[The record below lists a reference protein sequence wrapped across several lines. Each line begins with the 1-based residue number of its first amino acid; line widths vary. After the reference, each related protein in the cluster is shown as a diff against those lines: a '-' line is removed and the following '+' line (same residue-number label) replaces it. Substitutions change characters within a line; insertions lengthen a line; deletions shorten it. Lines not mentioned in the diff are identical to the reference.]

1 VTERSKGTS
10 QPSRVF
16 ILDTTLRDGEQAPGA
31 TLTSDQKLEVAR
43 GLARLGVDAIEAGF
57 PAASPDDLEAVRA
70 IAREVGNPP
79 AGEPAPII
87 QALARAARGDID
99 AAWRAVAEARHP
111 RIHVFLATSDL
122 HMRHKLK
129 MTREEV
135 LARAEEMVAYARGL
149 GATVQFSPEDASRS
163 DPTFLHQVLRA
174 VIRAGATVI
183 NIPDTVGYAVPH
195 EYGALIASLKAAV
208 PDSVVISVHCHDDLG
223 LAVANSSAG
232 LAAGARQVECT
243 INGLGER
250 AGNCSLEEIVM
261 LLRTRRD
268 SFRLD
273 TGIDATQL
281 CRMSRLVSRHT
292 GFPVPPNKAVVGGNA
307 FAHES
312 GIHQHGVL
320 SNRETY
326 EIMKPEDVGARA
338 TQLVLGK
345 HSGRHAFAARLAD
358 LGASLESEALDRAF
372 ARFKTLAERKKEV
385 HDADLLALA
394 ADEVARAPRVWELEA
409 LQVGCGTVGMAT
421 ATVKLRGADGAV
433 AVHAAVGAGP
443 IDAAFKAIDTIVA
456 GELVLEELAVQAVTE
471 GTDALGEVGVRCRPR
486 EEAARV
492 APAADLPRPRV
503 FHGHAA
509 DGDIVVASVKAYL
522 EAINRAIAERPAARL
537 QEAAS

>member
-1 VTERSKGTS
+1 VSDS
-10 QPSRVF
+10 VF

-31 TLTSDQKLEVAR
+31 TLTSDQKLEIAR
-43 GLARLGVDAIEAGF
+43 GLARLRVDGIEAGF
-57 PAASPDDLEAVRA
+57 PAASPDDLEAVRS
-70 IAREVGNPP
+70 IALEVGR
-79 AGEPAPII
+79 GEDAPTI
-87 QALARAARGDID
+87 QALARAARGDIE
-99 AAWRAVAEARHP
+99 AAWRAVEGCDRP

-135 LARAEEMVAYARGL
+135 LARAEEMVGFARSF
-149 GATVQFSPEDASRS
+149 GAAVQFSPEDASRS

-174 VIRAGATVI
+174 VVRAGATTL

-195 EYGALIASLKAAV
+195 EYGQLIASLRAAV
-208 PDSVVISVHCHDDLG
+208 PANVVISVHCHDDLG
-223 LAVANSSAG
+223 LACANSAAG

-243 INGLGER
+243 INGIGER
-250 AGNCSLEEIVM
+250 AGNASLEEIVM
-261 LLRTRRD
+261 LLRTRRGA
-268 SFRLD
+268 FGLD
-273 TGIDATQL
+273 TRIDTTQL
-281 CRMSRLVSRHT
+281 CRMSRLVSRNT
-292 GFPVPPNKAVVGGNA
+292 GFPVPPNKAVVGENA

-358 LGASLESEALDRAF
+358 LGASLDPAALDRAF
-372 ARFKTLAERKKEV
+372 TRFKLLAERKKEIR
-385 HDADLLALA
+385 DADLIALA
-394 ADEVARAPRVWELEA
+394 ADEVAKAPKVWELEA

-433 AVHAAVGAGP
+433 AVHASVGAGP
-443 IDAAFKAIDTIVA
+443 IDAAFKAIDTIVSS
-456 GELVLEELAVQAVTE
+456 EVVLEELAVQAVTE
-471 GTDALGEVGVRCRPR
+471 GTDALGEVGVRVRPR
-486 EEAARV
+486 DEEPRL
-492 APAADLPRPRV
+492 APASADVPRVRV

-522 EAINRAIAERPAARL
+522 DAINRAIAERPQRGL
-537 QEAAS
+537 EQAS

>member
-1 VTERSKGTS
+1 VKDPEVGK
-10 QPSRVF
+10 VF

-31 TLTSDQKLEVAR
+31 TLTSDQKLEIAIA
-43 GLARLGVDAIEAGF
+43 LSRLGVDGIEAGF
-57 PAASPDDLEAVRA
+57 PAASPDDLEAVRT
-70 IAREVGNPP
+70 IAHEVGREGGPV
-79 AGEPAPII
+79 I
-87 QALARAARGDID
+87 QGLARAAKKDID
-99 AAWRAVAEARHP
+99 AAWEAVKEAARP

-129 MTREEV
+129 MTRDEV

-149 GATVQFSPEDASRS
+149 GAEVQFSPEDASRS

-174 VIRAGATVI
+174 VVRAGATTL

-195 EYGALIASLKAAV
+195 EYGALIASLRAAV
-208 PDSVVISVHCHDDLG
+208 PASSTVSVHCHDDLG
-223 LAVANSSAG
+223 LACANSAAG

-243 INGLGER
+243 INGIGER

-268 SFRLD
+268 AMKLA
-273 TGIDATQL
+273 TGIDTTQL
-281 CRMSRLVSRHT
+281 CRLSRLVSRHT
-292 GFPVPPNKAVVGGNA
+292 GFPVPPNKAVVGENA

-312 GIHQHGVL
+312 GIHQHGMI

-326 EIMKPEDVGARA
+326 EIMRPEDVGARA

-345 HSGRHAFAARLAD
+345 HSGRHAFAQRLAE
-358 LGASLESEALDRAF
+358 LGAALDGEGLDRAF
-372 ARFKTLAERKKEV
+372 ARFKTLAERKKEIR
-385 HDADLLALA
+385 DADLMALA
-394 ADEVARAPRVWELEA
+394 ADEVARPPRLWELEA

-421 ATVKLRGADGAV
+421 ATVKLRDINGAI

-443 IDAAFKAIDTIVA
+443 IDAAFKAIERIVSSDV
-456 GELVLEELAVQAVTE
+456 VLEELAVQAVTE
-471 GTDALGEVGVRCRPR
+471 GTDALGEVGVRVRRPDGEDAGR
-486 EEAARV
+486 
-492 APAADLPRPRV
+492 PTPQADLPRPRV

-522 EAINRAIAERPAARL
+522 DALNRSIAERVATVRA
-537 QEAAS
+537 EAAS

>member
-1 VTERSKGTS
+1 MSE
-10 QPSRVF
+10 PVF

-31 TLTSDQKLEVAR
+31 TMTSDQKLEVAR
-43 GLARLGVDAIEAGF
+43 GLARLRVDAIEAGF
-57 PAASPDDLEAVRA
+57 PAASPDDLEGVRQ
-70 IAREVGNPP
+70 IALEVGRGPD
-79 AGEPAPII
+79 APEI
-87 QALARAARGDID
+87 QALARAAKGDID
-99 AAWRAVAEARHP
+99 AAWRAVEGAARP
-111 RIHVFLATSDL
+111 RVHVFLATSDL

-135 LARAEEMVAYARGL
+135 LARAEEMVAYAVGL
-149 GATVQFSPEDASRS
+149 GAKVQFSPEDASRS

-174 VIRAGATVI
+174 VVRAGATVV

-195 EYGALIASLKAAV
+195 EYGALIASLRAAV
-208 PDSVVISVHCHDDLG
+208 PAGVVVSVHCHDDLG
-223 LAVANSSAG
+223 LACANSAAG

-243 INGLGER
+243 INGIGER
-250 AGNCSLEEIVM
+250 AGNCSLEEVVM

-268 SFRLD
+268 SFKLHTGVD
-273 TGIDATQL
+273 TTQL
-281 CRMSRLVSRHT
+281 SRMSRLVSRAT
-292 GFPVPPNKAVVGGNA
+292 GFPVPPNKAVVGENA

-326 EIMKPEDVGARA
+326 EIMRPEDVGARA

-345 HSGRHAFAARLAD
+345 HSGRHAFAARLAE
-358 LGASLESEALDRAF
+358 LGAQLEGEALDRAF
-372 ARFKTLAERKKEV
+372 ARFKTLADRKKEIR
-385 HDADLLALA
+385 DADLVVLA

-421 ATVKLRGADGAV
+421 ATVKLRGAGGAV

-456 GELVLEELAVQAVTE
+456 GDVVLEELAVQAVTE
-471 GTDALGEVGVRCRPR
+471 GTDALGEVGVRVRPR
-486 EEAARV
+486 DGGAPVA
-492 APAADLPRPRV
+492 APAAELPRARV

-522 EAINRAIAERPAARL
+522 EAINRAIAERPPVLR
-537 QEAAS
+537 EAAS